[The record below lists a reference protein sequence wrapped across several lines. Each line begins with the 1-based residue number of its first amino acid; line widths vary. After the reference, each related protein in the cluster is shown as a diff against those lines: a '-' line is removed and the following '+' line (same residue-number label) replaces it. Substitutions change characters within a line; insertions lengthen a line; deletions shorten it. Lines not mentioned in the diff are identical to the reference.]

1 MTDNINLE
9 TLIHTLTGNEKSL
22 DENLDLHLAGY
33 TMRIRSNQKPVLEK
47 LAAYFSHVEQGS
59 TEPDIEIHAIQRDVI
74 TDSSLEFTDW
84 AREPGKTGRKDAYF
98 DIPNARVVHKVR
110 TGMLFLQS
118 ASTRIAA
125 GPCLQN
131 DNQVINFINS
141 QYMDWLQHNGWL
153 ICHAS
158 GMEVNGHAIG
168 MAGLSG
174 GGKSTLMLNLMED
187 NSVNYVTNDRLFIR
201 TDDSGVTAR
210 GIPKL
215 PRINPGTIVFNE
227 RLHGLIS
234 QQRRDELLQLPKQEL
249 WHLEEKYDVHIE
261 QVYGPGRVTTEAELE
276 AFVILN
282 WQHDTTEKTAVIAV
296 DINQRRE
303 LLAALMKSPGPFYQ
317 HTDGSFH
324 SDTAEFDEQS
334 YLDALQGVT
343 IYEVT
348 GKVDFD
354 IAGERLSEI
363 LDLE

>member
-1 MTDNINLE
+1 MTNITLN
-9 TLIHTLTGNEKSL
+9 TLINTLTADEKL
-22 DENLDLHLAGY
+22 IDEHLDLYLGGF
-33 TMRIRSNQKPVLEK
+33 TMRIRSNKKPVIDK
-47 LAAYFSHVEQGS
+47 LAAYFSHVEPG
-59 TEPDIEIHAIQRDVI
+59 TAEPDIEILAIERDVI
-74 TDSSLEFTDW
+74 TDSGLEFTDW
-84 AREPGKTGRKDAYF
+84 AREPGKTGRKDAYL

-118 ASTRIAA
+118 ESVRIAA

-141 QYMDWLQHNGWL
+141 QYMDWLQNNGWL

-174 GGKSTLMLNLMED
+174 GGKSTLMLNLMEN
-187 NSVNYVTNDRLFIR
+187 NSVNYITNDRLFIR
-201 TDDSGVTAR
+201 TNNSAVTAR

-234 QQRRDELLQLPKQEL
+234 KQRREELLQLPKQEL

-261 QVYGPGRVTTEAELE
+261 QVYGTQRVTTEAELE

-282 WQHDTTEKTAVIAV
+282 WQHDTTEKTAVTAV

-303 LLAALMKSPGPFYQ
+303 LLMALMKSPGPFYQ

-334 YLDALQGVT
+334 YLDALNGVT

-348 GKVDFD
+348 GKVDFEL
-354 IAGERLSEI
+354 AGKRLSAI
-363 LDLE
+363 LDL

>member
-1 MTDNINLE
+1 MTDRHNLE
-9 TLIHTLTGNEKSL
+9 KLIHKLTGDAVLL
-22 DENLDLHLAGY
+22 DEHLDLALGGF
-33 TMRIRSNQKPVLEK
+33 TIRIRSNHKPLLQK
-47 LAAYFSHVEQGS
+47 LAAYFSHVLPGNS
-59 TEPDIEIHAIQRDVI
+59 EPDIEVVAVERDVI
-74 TDSSLEFTDW
+74 SDSSFKFTDW

-98 DIPNARVVHKVR
+98 DVPGARLVHKVR

-118 ASTRIAA
+118 STTRIAA

-131 DNQVINFINS
+131 DNQLINFINS

-158 GMEVNGHAIG
+158 GMEVNGHAVG

-187 NSVNYVTNDRLFIR
+187 DSVNYITNDRLFIR
-201 TDDSGVTAR
+201 ANDNAVIAR

-215 PRINPGTIVFNE
+215 PRINPGTIVHNK
-227 RLHGLIS
+227 RLHSLIS

-261 QVYGPGRVTTEAELE
+261 QVYGANRVTTEAALD

-282 WQHDTTEKTAVIAV
+282 WQHNTAGKTAVTAV

-303 LLAALMKSPGPFYQ
+303 LLAAVMKSPGPFYQ
-317 HTDGSFH
+317 HTDGNFH
-324 SDTAEFDEQS
+324 SDAAEFDEQS
-334 YLDALQGVT
+334 YLDALRGVT

-354 IAGERLSEI
+354 IAGQRLAEI
-363 LDLE
+363 LELK